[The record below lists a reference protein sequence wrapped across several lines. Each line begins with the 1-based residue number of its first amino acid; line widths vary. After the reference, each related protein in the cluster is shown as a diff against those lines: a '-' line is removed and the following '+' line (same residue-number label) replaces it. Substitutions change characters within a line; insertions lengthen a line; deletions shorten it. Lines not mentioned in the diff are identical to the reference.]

1 MPQGYN
7 KLFGQKGEDE
17 AARYLS
23 HNGFRIIER
32 NFRIRNGEV
41 DIIALDESVR
51 PSELVFIEVKTRF
64 SDSYGDPLEAINYY
78 KLQALRRTALFYQ
91 LKHPKLPQLLRLDA
105 IAVTLDHSGNL
116 IRIRLVKNIG

>member
-1 MPQGYN
+1 MPHGYN

-23 HNGFRIIER
+23 INGFKVLER

-41 DIIALDESVR
+41 DIIAVDESIK
-51 PSELVFIEVKTRF
+51 PHALVFVEVKTRF

-78 KLQALRRTALFYQ
+78 KMQGLRRTALFYQ

-105 IAVTLDHSGNL
+105 VAVTLDHNGNL
-116 IRIRLVKNIG
+116 IKIRLVRNIS